1 MISDYPIN
9 KTATTAPLIDLKGEA
24 FRGEQL
30 IWTNGPVFLR
40 GALSADGSM
49 AWSAKAAKCDG
60 PELRR
65 RKRFPRRVFI
75 KAFCSES
82 WERHVCHKFFVKNGQ
97 DVKFGRGALHRCS

>member
-40 GALSADGSM
+40 GALSADGST
-49 AWSAKAAKCDG
+49 AWSAKAAKCEG

-65 RKRFPRRVFI
+65 RKRFPRRVSSS
-75 KAFCSES
+75 KPSTVS
-82 WERHVCHKFFVKNGQ
+82 
-97 DVKFGRGALHRCS
+97 RGNAMSATSSLLRTGKT